1 MLHTDVYKRQISR
14 RALHV
19 QLVSRIAR
27 TIGMTLGLNLDL
39 IEAISL
45 GHDIGHTPFGH
56 AGERFLNAL
65 YNGHTGR
72 LFNHNIHSARV
83 LDHLIFRNV
92 SLQVLDGVICHNGE
106 LEQQEYKPKRFS
118 ATDPWGEFD
127 TNLEDCYTCLL
138 YTSHPWISI
147 YYKRH

>member
-1 MLHTDVYKRQISR
+1 M
-14 RALHV
+14 

-92 SLQVLDGVICHNGE
+92 SLQVLDLSLIH
-106 LEQQEYKPKRFS
+106 
-118 ATDPWGEFD
+118 
-127 TNLEDCYTCLL
+127 
-138 YTSHPWISI
+138 I
-147 YYKRH
+147 